1 MTFPPDIF
9 QTHSLKKHTW
19 GNHITRILAA
29 SLAAVDPVRLVKRS
43 LKVEGNQLRAGH
55 LSLNLREY
63 ERVFLV
69 SIGKASFPMTVSAG
83 KILTNDIS
91 QGIVL
96 SKFKGEMP
104 SDWKGQN
111 ITKLIGG
118 HPIPTQ
124 ESFDSTNEI
133 KKMLTGLSI
142 KDLVII
148 LLSGGGSSLLSSPVP
163 GISLKDLQN
172 TNQVLLRSGAS
183 IQ

>member
-9 QTHSLKKHTW
+9 QTYSLKKHAW

-29 SLAAVDPVRLVKRS
+29 SLAAVDPVGLVKRS

-83 KILTNDIS
+83 KILTNNIS

-133 KKMLTGLSI
+133 KKMLRRCL
-142 KDLVII
+142 
-148 LLSGGGSSLLSSPVP
+148 
-163 GISLKDLQN
+163 
-172 TNQVLLRSGAS
+172 
-183 IQ
+183 